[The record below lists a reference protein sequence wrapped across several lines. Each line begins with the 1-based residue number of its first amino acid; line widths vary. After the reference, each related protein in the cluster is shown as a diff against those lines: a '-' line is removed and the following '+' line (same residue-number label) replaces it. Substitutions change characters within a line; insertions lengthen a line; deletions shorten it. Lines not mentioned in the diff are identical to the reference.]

1 MAISNGLLPLTSTQ
15 LTFAPLWS
23 KTCALQHWLLMMA
36 WVRAVRPSL
45 SASSRRDPELIRVW
59 MQEVWPPAEL
69 SIRHD
74 LPPESLTASDTPCCM
89 RNSTTSLW
97 PEEHAAC
104 SAAEGSAL
112 LFSLLRMKKLIW
124 KQILIVLGN
133 LSYIVNKNRLKKAQ
147 ILLKVCEYRPL
158 TVNHCN
164 HNWANVSDFV
174 LKEVEPI

>member
-45 SASSRRDPELIRVW
+45 STSSRRDPELIRVW

-104 SAAEGSAL
+104 SAAERSAL
-112 LFSLLRMKKLIW
+112 LFSLLSMNLRQLMSATLAAAP
-124 KQILIVLGN
+124 KQSKPEISLNFSN
-133 LSYIVNKNRLKKAQ
+133 LVHEIIGLRHW
-147 ILLKVCEYRPL
+147 R
-158 TVNHCN
+158 
-164 HNWANVSDFV
+164 
-174 LKEVEPI
+174 EVQFELDEVG